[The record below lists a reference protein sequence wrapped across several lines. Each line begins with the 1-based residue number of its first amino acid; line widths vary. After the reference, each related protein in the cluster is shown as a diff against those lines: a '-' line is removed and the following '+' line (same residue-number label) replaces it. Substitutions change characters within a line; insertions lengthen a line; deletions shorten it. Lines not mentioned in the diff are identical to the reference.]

1 MTDLKIKMAMWDY
14 DRVRPI
20 LDGRVK
26 VRGCEIEFITLPPEE
41 CFYRAYELLE
51 FDVSEIGFV
60 PYIIAK
66 SRGLN
71 PYTAL
76 PVFLSRMFRHS
87 AIYIRNDRLIKK
99 PNDLAGKTIGVV
111 EYQMSAGMWCRGML
125 NDIYG
130 IELTGLNWRQGGVNV
145 VGRKEKFPLNLSD
158 DFPLEPI
165 PEGKTLSS
173 MLENGELDAV
183 ISPEVPNCFNNGRG
197 NIQRLF
203 PDFAAV
209 EREYYAQTGHF
220 PIMHALGVRND
231 ILHEHPWLP
240 AELYRSFSEAKRLSD
255 IDLFELRALKI
266 GLPWIASHA
275 HETVSIMGAD
285 FWAYGIESNRHTLEA
300 TVRYAHEQGLSL
312 GRMEVDELF
321 APC

>member
-26 VRGCEIEFITLPPEE
+26 VRGCEVDFIILPPEE
-41 CFYRAYELLE
+41 CFYRAYELRE
-51 FDVSEIGFV
+51 FEVSEIGFV

-87 AIYIRNDRLIKK
+87 ALYVHNDKFINK
-99 PNDLAGKTIGVV
+99 PSDLAGKTVGVV

-125 NDIYG
+125 QDIYG
-130 IELTGLNWRQGGVNV
+130 IELTGINWRQGGVNV
-145 VGRKEKFPLNLSD
+145 VGRKEKFPLNLPV

-165 PEGKTLSS
+165 PEGETLSS
-173 MLENGELDAV
+173 MLESGRLDAI
-183 ISPEVPNCFNNGRG
+183 ISPEVPYCFDSGGG

-203 PDFAAV
+203 PDFATA

-231 ILHEHPWLP
+231 ILQKHPWLP
-240 AELYRSFSEAKRLSD
+240 AELYKSFTEAKRLSNM
-255 IDLFELRALKI
+255 DLFELRALKI

-275 HETVSIMGAD
+275 FETERIMGSE
-285 FWAYGIESNRHTLEA
+285 FWTYGVESNRHTLEA

-312 GRMEVDELF
+312 GKMEVDELF